1 MASPFV
7 LSMMI
12 TGDSRSVVAAMTDAA
27 VATTN
32 LGRAGADAATQSAIL
47 TKGLTEIE
55 TVAKSARDAVSGN
68 VAVVDAL
75 RAKFDPLAASAKTYA
90 EAMLD
95 ASAAHAAG
103 VISGERL
110 LAVQVELT
118 AAYNR
123 TANQMDA
130 QAAAAKRAAEQYVGM
145 QTITP
150 DRGADIEAYGR
161 SLDALRGKFNP
172 LYAAGEAYKQTLED
186 IAQAERVG
194 AISADEA
201 VAARNRATVAYRRQ
215 NEEIAKADR
224 EAAGE
229 AGINRTQRMMLFSSV
244 KHGFESYVSGAPITT
259 IVSQQLPEILDA
271 GQMGEGGVAGML
283 GAVTKMINPVTVGLA
298 ALTVAIGVTA
308 KAWYDYEM
316 GQRSLAVTASG
327 VGRNIGATVDQLNE
341 ISARAAAT
349 GNISVSS
356 ARLLETQLLRTGKVG
371 ITSFEGIIGLSKDF
385 ATTVGLDADKAG
397 ETLAG
402 IFADPAKGAQTLYQ
416 QYNLI
421 DGATLRQVQRLTDQN
436 RLIEAQDTLIKALP
450 NSLVKHEEHL
460 SSLEKT
466 WEAIKKTASDY
477 YNVLGGGVAGK
488 SEMSPLDAAKADL
501 ANRRALKDKGIDFY
515 DPLAPNNSIK
525 GAEERV
531 RKLEEEQLQAAEK
544 STADRMATLLK
555 SRGDVAVGIGEKS
568 SANSEVAAH
577 AQSLSELEKLRQ
589 GQNTPGLTGT
599 EEARIAAAIDAKTRA
614 NETWITSATRANQL
628 AEVDVQLATARDPM
642 TLAELE
648 AKRTRIQLAGQ
659 ELTTAQA
666 EQQIEEARTRSLQMS
681 IAQSTVQIATL
692 NDEVAAR
699 RRVNDAVAA
708 GTMSQADANREQQLE
723 MQLLPLRRMAQQQY
737 GVELE
742 KTLSIMRGLTEAS
755 RAQGEEE
762 KRAQVQQA
770 IRSGSDQLETTRA
783 EISLLGQSEAY
794 RNREL
799 ALLKANQ
806 QIRQMGLNLSTEEG
820 SRQAA
825 NIRQLAVA
833 NADASTQLS
842 RMKDAYSELNSVEE
856 RSIDNIVNGVAQGKD
871 VFASLAQDIQTTA
884 VKLAVTNPLKNA
896 LLGTNYG
903 TIADIGAKPGTIA
916 NSLAQSVG
924 TATINAATVIIN
936 GGVGAG
942 SAVASAAGVAANS
955 NGPLSTSPDAYVNR
969 LFKIESGGNPNAK
982 TGSNYG
988 LAQFSYADMQGLGFS
1003 NPLDPEQARAATLAE
1018 MKRNAAPLAAL
1029 LGRGA
1034 TPGEFYLAH
1043 QQGLAGASDLLKNPN
1058 MPAWQAIRGRY
1069 GSDAIAQQAITGN
1082 GGTLDMTSKQFSDM
1096 WVQKFESNMD
1106 RASTSATSL
1115 ATAGD
1120 KAASAT
1126 TTLGTNFTD
1135 LSKNVLS
1142 TDAPAMASLQGGPG
1156 AAGTAG
1162 GIGGMFNGL
1171 FSAIGSIMSSITS
1184 AIGGLVSSIGGG
1196 IGGGI
1201 GSIFS
1206 AIFGG
1211 AHAGGGKLVGPGTGT
1226 SDSFLIAASNGEY
1239 VVNAAATAQ
1248 HLPLL
1253 EAIND
1258 NKLPRYAS
1266 GGFVGNRASLPAA
1279 NSNSPAAMPQPIFQT
1294 NVINNTSAQITTRE
1308 TSDGRGGRRQEI
1320 MIDEMVGSALS
1331 RQGGASQKALSQ
1343 SYGLR
1348 NQAVRR

>member
-12 TGDSRSVVAAMTDAA
+12 TGDSRSAVAAMTDAA

-32 LGRAGADAATQSAIL
+32 LGRAGADAATQSAVL
-47 TKGLTEIE
+47 TKGLSEVE

-68 VAVVDAL
+68 ATVVDAL
-75 RAKFDPLAASAKTYA
+75 RAKFDPLAASARTYA
-90 EAMLD
+90 ESMLD
-95 ASAAHAAG
+95 ANAAHAAG

-172 LYAAGEAYKQTLED
+172 LYAAGEAYKQMLED

-244 KHGFESYVSGAPITT
+244 KHGFESYVSGAPAST

-271 GQMGEGGVAGML
+271 GQMGGGGVAGML
-283 GAVTKMINPVTVGLA
+283 GAVGKMINPATVGLG
-298 ALTVAIGVTA
+298 ALAVAIGVAT
-308 KAWYDYEM
+308 KAWWDYDAA
-316 GQRSLAVTASG
+316 QRELTISAAG
-327 VGRNIGATVDQLNE
+327 VGRSVGATVDQLNA
-341 ISARAAAT
+341 ISARAAAA

-356 ARLLETQLLRTGKVG
+356 ARGLENQLLRTGKVG
-371 ITSFEGIIGLSKDF
+371 LSSFEGIIAISKDF
-385 ATTVGLDADKAG
+385 GATVGLDADKAG
-397 ETLAG
+397 EALTS

-421 DGATLRQVQRLTDQN
+421 DGQTVRQVQRLVDQN
-436 RLIEAQDTLIKALP
+436 HLYEAQQLLLDKMPGALVKSNEALSYTAEKWESIAKWASDTY
-450 NSLVKHEEHL
+450 NSLGGIL
-460 SSLEKT
+460 SRMGNMPGMTAKEQSDFLATTSPEAILSAAEAEKEKKANPPARSDTSVYDFLNGTGRPPEKT
-466 WEAIKKTASDY
+466 ADFA
-477 YNVLGGGVAGK
+477 AGI
-488 SEMSPLDAAKADL
+488 
-501 ANRRALKDKGIDFY
+501 ANR
-515 DPLAPNNSIK
+515 S
-525 GAEERV
+525 
-531 RKLEEEQLQAAEK
+531 AA
-544 STADRMATLLK
+544 
-555 SRGDVAVGIGEKS
+555 
-568 SANSEVAAH
+568 
-577 AQSLSELEKLRQ
+577 
-589 GQNTPGLTGT
+589 
-599 EEARIAAAIDAKTRA
+599 
-614 NETWITSATRANQL
+614 TSATRNFQDLVNQRNGLKEGLDSGKLVGEDATNAAMTYDAVNRAIETYITEQQQANKL
-628 AEVDVQLATARDPM
+628 AEVDAQIAAARDPL
-642 TLAELE
+642 TRANLE
-648 AKRTRIQLAGQ
+648 AKRQEIQLNGQ
-659 ELTTAQA
+659 VIGTAAAQA
-666 EQQIEEARTRSLQMS
+666 KIDEARTRSLQMS
-681 IAQSTVQIATL
+681 MAQSTVQLQTL
-692 NDEVAAR
+692 NDEVGIR

-708 GTMSQADANREQQLE
+708 GTMSQADANRETQLRLE
-723 MQLLPLRRMAQQQY
+723 LLPLERAAEGQK
-737 GVELE
+737 GAELE
-742 KTLSIMRGLTEAS
+742 KTLSLIRGITEAT

-762 KRAQVQQA
+762 KRAQAQQA

-842 RMKDAYSELNSVEE
+842 RMKDAYGELNSAEE
-856 RSIDNIVNGVAQGKD
+856 RSIDTVVNGALQGKD

-884 VKLAVTNPLKNA
+884 VKLAITNPIKNA

-903 TIADIGAKPGTIA
+903 TIADLGAKPGTIA

-942 SAVASAAGVAANS
+942 TGVASALGMSGANS
-955 NGPLSTSPDAYVNR
+955 NGIVDRSAFAGELSDPSVRNR
-969 LFKIESGGNPNAK
+969 LFAMTEAEVGGQGPQAQQAFMESVFNRAQSRGQTLSQTLSGSYFPQQTYDRASALAGSPALGAKYSGLLGQVSGGSNVANFATGNASGTVGFGALGYQTTSYGGEKFGVEQADLGWANQQRSAAAALDQFASK
-982 TGSNYG
+982 TGSASTN
-988 LAQFSYADMQGLGFS
+988 LSSL
-1003 NPLDPEQARAATLAE
+1003 T
-1018 MKRNAAPLAAL
+1018 
-1029 LGRGA
+1029 GA
-1034 TPGEFYLAH
+1034 T
-1043 QQGLAGASDLLKNPN
+1043 
-1058 MPAWQAIRGRY
+1058 
-1069 GSDAIAQQAITGN
+1069 
-1082 GGTLDMTSKQFSDM
+1082 
-1096 WVQKFESNMD
+1096 
-1106 RASTSATSL
+1106 
-1115 ATAGD
+1115 D
-1120 KAASAT
+1120 KATSAT

-1142 TDAPAMASLQGGPG
+1142 TDAPAMSSLQGGAG
-1156 AAGTAG
+1156 AAG

-1171 FSAIGSIMSSITS
+1171 VSAIGSVMSSITS

-1196 IGGGI
+1196 LGSGF

-1211 AHAGGGKLVGPGTGT
+1211 AHASGGKLVGPGSGT

-1266 GGFVGNRASLPAA
+1266 GSFVGNRASLPAA
-1279 NSNSPAAMPQPIFQT
+1279 NSNSPSAMPQPIFQT
-1294 NVINNTSAQITTRE
+1294 NVINNTSAQVTTRE
-1308 TSDGRGGRRQEI
+1308 TDDGRGGRRQEI

-1331 RQGGASQKALSQ
+1331 RQGGASQKALKQ
-1343 SYGLR
+1343 TFGVGTR
-1348 NQAVRR
+1348 VARR